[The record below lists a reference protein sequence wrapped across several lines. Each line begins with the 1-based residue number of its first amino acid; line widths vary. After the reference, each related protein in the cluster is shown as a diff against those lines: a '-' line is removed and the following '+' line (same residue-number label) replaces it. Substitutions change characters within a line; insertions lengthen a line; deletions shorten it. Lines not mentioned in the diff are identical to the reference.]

1 MATLR
6 NTEIVI
12 GEGITEK
19 YYFDSMRDVLKNKPK
34 PISLKPYNLEEL
46 EKAIREFA
54 EQGYTKIHCLI
65 DMDNKIDNGTKQIK
79 YRELK
84 EKYHNKIIS
93 RPKKG
98 VKCEVC
104 FYESHPSTEV
114 FFYYYFEYSTA
125 EKTNE
130 GLKNWLNNKCGYEVK
145 ERFMEKH
152 SLHGIF
158 KKNGGCLKRAI
169 ENSLLSVTSREKSN
183 YNFIYTEIGK
193 LITELGIKEE
203 V

>member
-1 MATLR
+1 MAALR
-6 NTEIVI
+6 NTEIII

-125 EKTNE
+125 EKSNE
-130 GLKNWLNNKCGYEVK
+130 GLKSWLKDRCGYETSEK
-145 ERFMEKH
+145 FLEKH
-152 SLHGIF
+152 SLHGTF
-158 KKNGGCLKRAI
+158 KRHGGCLKKAI
-169 ENSLLSVTSREKSN
+169 ANSNKSAISRESDN
-183 YNFIYTEIGK
+183 YNFTYTEIGK
-193 LITELGIKEE
+193 LIEELGIKE
-203 V
+203 